1 MCLAVPT
8 RIREIEGETAV
19 CEVHGGQTHVEA
31 SLLLLDEEVAVGD
44 YVLLHAGFALRK
56 LDESEAA
63 ETLALFRELA
73 QSVGEMGEK
82 SSYSPFERR

>member
-8 RIREIEGETAV
+8 RVREIQGETAV
-19 CEVHGGQTHVEA
+19 CEVHGGHTQVEA
-31 SLLLLDEEVAVGD
+31 SLLLLDEEVGVGD

-63 ETLALFRELA
+63 ETLALFQELSQA
-73 QSVGEMGEK
+73 IGEK
-82 SSYSPFERR
+82 GSYSQPEST